1 MTHSC
6 INLGSN
12 FPRLKCGI
20 VGLVTLV
27 AWHVYADTETKDEKP
42 AIGQLSLEELAN
54 SPVIISSRLESQVFN
69 APTGSFVFDENDIA
83 NLPVDSIPELLRYAP
98 GVHIVRP
105 SNGIWGMGI
114 RGINSRFFNRALFTV
129 DEQNV
134 YASIF
139 SGLFGS
145 QHDLLMEDV
154 ASIEVAYGPG
164 GGTWD
169 NNAVNGMVNVRMK
182 TAFETEGSLFRTN
195 LGTES
200 RGVAARIGWAVNDTT
215 SARVYAKA
223 NQRDSSLTRFDY
235 ENDWD
240 TARAGFRIDHRPTS
254 HDLISVSGEAFYSD
268 LGYAYNLADFETGSL
283 DFTTDT
289 ERLAGGNAQFKW
301 TRNKSNDSSYSV
313 RSWFG
318 YSDLDAAYAAFG
330 IWSAGAEARAMQ
342 RIGDKQVLSINLGT
356 AYDEEHTS
364 STLASDFTSDVLK
377 SSALY
382 SGFQHEWEISPKTL
396 KLSWGVD
403 FRYDDRADNTTT
415 SPNAS
420 LIYELDENQR
430 VWFSYSQANR
440 NPPVSLSVIES
451 LRSGK
456 ALDSPISIPTPNGT
470 LTLEHS
476 LANASSR
483 TLLDAEE
490 LDSIEAG
497 YRSIFS
503 GDKGSFTF
511 NAFAYRYHDLI
522 ARVGIDNSLV
532 LTTPTPY
539 VKINGAYDN
548 LLKGDAYGFEASLD
562 LKLSDRHRVRL
573 NYSHKT
579 DSFESLVAP
588 QNAFQAD
595 FIEFS
600 TNEFD
605 HSTPDHMATL
615 NLFSE
620 IAENWN
626 LDTGLRYTSSYDFA
640 KGQQP
645 EILQIDSRITWRK
658 SEFLKLSLVGR
669 NLLNPTTQE
678 ARLKDFFGHWTEV
691 RREVYL
697 EVSAEF

>member
-1 MTHSC
+1 MAIQHFTYSSL
-6 INLGSN
+6 I
-12 FPRLKCGI
+12 RILKIGI
-20 VGLVTLV
+20 VGLCYLIASGVR
-27 AWHVYADTETKDEKP
+27 AQEPNKSEDDSP
-42 AIGQLSLEELAN
+42 LSLDELSNA
-54 SPVIISSRLESQVFN
+54 PVIISSRLESQVFN
-69 APTGSFVFDENDIA
+69 APTGSFVFDEEDIA
-83 NLPVDSIPELLRYAP
+83 NLPVDSIPEMLRYAP

-139 SGLFGS
+139 AGLFGN

-154 ASIEVAYGPG
+154 ASVEVAYGPG

-182 TAFETEGSLFRTN
+182 TAFETEGSLLRVD
-195 LGTES
+195 LGTEN
-200 RGVAARIGWAVNDTT
+200 RGFAARLGWAVNDAT

-223 NQRDSSLTRFDY
+223 NQRDSSLTRY
-235 ENDWD
+235 PYGNDWD
-240 TARAGFRIDHRPTS
+240 TARAGFRVDHRPTN

-268 LGYAYNLADFETGSL
+268 LGYAYNLADFDTGSL
-283 DFTTDT
+283 DFVTDA

-301 TRNKSNDSSYSV
+301 TRNVSNDSSYSV

-330 IWSAGAEARAMQ
+330 IWTAGVEARGKRQ
-342 RIGDKQVLSINLGT
+342 IGDSHTVSVNVGA

-364 STLASDFTSDVLK
+364 STLASDFTSHILR
-377 SSALY
+377 SSVGY
-382 SGFQHEWEISPKTL
+382 SGIQHEWQLSPDQL

-403 FRYDDRADNTTT
+403 FRYDNRADNTTV

-420 LIYELDENQR
+420 LIYEIDDSSR
-430 VWFSYSQANR
+430 VWLSYSQANR

-456 ALDSPISIPTPNGT
+456 ALDAPINIPTPGGI

-476 LANASSR
+476 LADAVSK
-483 TLLDAEE
+483 TLLDAEV
-490 LDSIEAG
+490 LDSFEAG
-497 YRSIFS
+497 YRSMFA
-503 GDKGSFTF
+503 DEKGSFTL
-511 NAFAYRYHDLI
+511 NAFVYEYDQLI

-532 LTTPTPY
+532 LNTPTPY

-562 LKLSDRHRVRL
+562 WELNERNRAKL
-573 NYSHKT
+573 NYSYKR
-579 DSFESLVAP
+579 DRFESLITP
-588 QNAFQAD
+588 ENAFQEGFID
-595 FIEFS
+595 FSI
-600 TNEFD
+600 NEFD
-605 HSTPDHMATL
+605 NSTPDHMATL
-615 NLFSE
+615 NLSSD
-620 IAENWN
+620 IAEDWN

-640 KGQQP
+640 KGTQP
-645 EILQIDSRITWRK
+645 EIFQMDARLSWQK
-658 SEFLKLSLVGR
+658 SESLRLSLVGR

-691 RREVYL
+691 KREAYL
-697 EVSAEF
+697 EISSQF